1 MNSDTLWLLVVLVA
15 VWAGVMDW
23 RYRRIPNWLT
33 VTGAVAGLVVNT
45 VLTGWAGTKASLL
58 GTALGLLLLFPFV
71 MLRAIGAGDWKLIG
85 MLGAFLGPSRLLTVL
100 AGSVLVA
107 GIMAVVLIIVKGRVR
122 ETLRNITH
130 MMGALLSLRMP
141 PPAVS
146 LDNPDSAKVPF
157 GVAVAVTA
165 VLLSAGHFWG
175 RLA

>member
-1 MNSDTLWLLVVLVA
+1 
-15 VWAGVMDW
+15 MDW

-45 VLTGWAGTKASLL
+45 VLTGWAGTRTSLL
-58 GTALGLLLLFPFV
+58 GMGLGLLLLFPFV

-100 AGSVLVA
+100 AGSILVA
-107 GIMAVVLIIVKGRVR
+107 GFMAMVLIMVRGRVR
-122 ETLRNITH
+122 ETLRNIVH
-130 MMGALLSLRMP
+130 MLGALLSFRMP
-141 PPAVS
+141 PREVS

-165 VLLSAGHFWG
+165 ILLGAGHLWG
-175 RLA
+175 